1 MDRAARLGGLRR
13 PETAVH
19 SETQLRTDPGDVARF
34 LRQLREAHGLSQ
46 RALANR
52 LGVSQA
58 RVARLE
64 SGANSPQLDTLAAY
78 VAALGGTLS
87 LRADFD
93 T

>member
-1 MDRAARLGGLRR
+1 MHAK
-13 PETAVH
+13 
-19 SETQLRTDPGDVARF
+19 TQLRTGPEDVARF

-46 RALANR
+46 RALATR

-64 SGANSPQLDTLAAY
+64 SGANNPQLDTVAAY

>member
-1 MDRAARLGGLRR
+1 MH
-13 PETAVH
+13 TK
-19 SETQLRTDPGDVARF
+19 TQLRTGPEDVARF

-46 RALANR
+46 RALATR

-64 SGANSPQLDTLAAY
+64 SGANNPQLDTLAAY

-87 LRADFD
+87 LHADFD

>member
-1 MDRAARLGGLRR
+1 MHA
-13 PETAVH
+13 
-19 SETQLRTDPGDVARF
+19 ETQLRTNPEDVAPF
-34 LRQLREAHGLSQ
+34 LRQLREARGLSQ
-46 RALANR
+46 RALAAR

-64 SGANSPQLDTLAAY
+64 SGTNSPQLDTLAAY

-87 LRADFD
+87 LHANFD